1 MSATVKDPVCGMEVA
16 PAQFETIFEGL
27 HYAFCSEQCRQRFVA
42 NPHLYIGVP
51 GEKAPRQKGEELLKR
66 RRFQLDTPLAS
77 QGAVILIDELS
88 AMMGVKAVAILDDNT
103 VIITYDL
110 IQATAEQLEAKMV
123 EVGVK
128 LGEGWAERLRRG
140 FVHYTEEC
148 EVGNL
153 EAYPPYGHAY
163 SHPENSGDQ

>member
-1 MSATVKDPVCGMEVA
+1 MSATIKDPVCGMGVA
-16 PAQFETIFEGL
+16 PTQLETIYEGL
-27 HYAFCSEQCRQRFVA
+27 HYAFCSEQCRQRFTT

-51 GEKAPRQKGEELLKR
+51 DEKAPKQKGEERLKR
-66 RRFQLDTPLAS
+66 RRFELEIPLAA
-77 QGAVILIDELS
+77 QGAVILIDELR
-88 AMMGVKAVAILDDNT
+88 AMMGVKAIAIEDDNM

-110 IQATAEQLEAKMV
+110 IQATAEQLEAKML

-140 FVHYTEEC
+140 FVHSLEEL

-153 EAYPPYGHAY
+153 EVEPRRWHG
-163 SHPENSGDQ
+163 

>member
-16 PAQFETIFEGL
+16 PAQLETIYEGL

-51 GEKAPRQKGEELLKR
+51 GEKAPRQKGEELFKR
-66 RRFQLDTPLAS
+66 RRFQLDAPLAP
-77 QGAVILIDELS
+77 QDAAILTDELG
-88 AMMGVKAVAILDDNT
+88 AMMGVKTIEIQDDNT
-103 VIITYDL
+103 VTLTYDL
-110 IQATAEQLEAKMV
+110 LQATADQLEAKMA

-128 LGEGWAERLRRG
+128 LGEGWAERLRRS
-140 FVHYTEEC
+140 FVHYMEEC

-153 EAYPPYGHAY
+153 EVHSRHGHGY
-163 SHPENSGDQ
+163 

>member
-1 MSATVKDPVCGMEVA
+1 MSATIKDPVCGMEVD
-16 PAQFETIFEGL
+16 PTQIEVKSEGF

-51 GEKAPRQKGEELLKR
+51 GEKAPRQKGEKLLKR

-77 QGAVILIDELS
+77 QGAVILIEELG
-88 AMMGVKAVAILDDNT
+88 AMMGVKAVSVLDANT

-110 IQATAEQLEAKMV
+110 IQATAEQLEAKME
-123 EVGVK
+123 EVGAK
-128 LGEGWAERLRRG
+128 LGKDWAERLRRG
-140 FVHYTEEC
+140 FVHSLEVI

-153 EAYPPYGHAY
+153 EVHPHHGHG
-163 SHPENSGDQ
+163 H

>member
-16 PAQFETIFEGL
+16 PAQFETIYEGL
-27 HYAFCSEQCRQRFVA
+27 HYAFCSEQCRQRFAA

-51 GEKAPRQKGEELLKR
+51 GEKAPKQKGVELFKR
-66 RRFQLDTPLAS
+66 RRFQLDTPLP
-77 QGAVILIDELS
+77 QQDAVTLTEELS
-88 AMMGVKAVAILDDNT
+88 AMMGVKAIEIQDDNT
-103 VIITYDL
+103 VTITYDL
-110 IQATAEQLEAKMV
+110 LQATADQLEAKMV

-140 FVHYTEEC
+140 FVHYMEEC

-153 EAYPPYGHAY
+153 EVHSHHGHGY
-163 SHPENSGDQ
+163 